1 MSISEADYIVVG
13 AGSAGCV
20 IANRL
25 SENSD
30 IQVVLMEAG
39 PKDKSPFIHL
49 PVGFLR
55 LMQTGSVDWKYHTVA
70 NPRVMHVP
78 RGKVLGGSSSVNG
91 MVYMRGA
98 PADYDQWAQMGN
110 RGWSY
115 ADCLPY
121 FKKAENFAGPI
132 SDARG
137 IDGPL
142 ATRQSTIEHPLAKAF
157 LNAAKLK
164 GLPMRADFN
173 DGEDQEGVGPMD
185 ATIANGKRCSAAVAY
200 LRPAERR
207 DNLQILT
214 GIHVQRIIFEG
225 RRAVGVQLRQGGE
238 CTTYR
243 ARREVIICAGA
254 VNSPHLLQLSGLGDP
269 NHLRSIGIEPVH
281 ALPGVGRNLQDH
293 PAFAVKQYCT
303 QPVSLAPTVKPWRS
317 ALELLRYFAT
327 GHGLAASNGLEVTA
341 FWRSRRD
348 LIVPDIQYTFIPL
361 IYEDSGRSIISDH
374 GYMIYF
380 TLQRPMSRG
389 TILAVD
395 ADPAN
400 PPAID
405 LNYFDSTHDLHTMRE
420 AVKFARVLLSQ
431 QPFDG
436 YRGDEYGPGPEI
448 ISDEAIERHLREK
461 VDSNYHLS
469 GTCKMGK
476 SPDSVVDDRLRV
488 HGVRGLRVV
497 DASIMPTIVSGN
509 TNAPTIMIAE
519 KGASFIREGS

>member
-20 IANRL
+20 VANRL
-25 SENSD
+25 SED
-30 IQVVLMEAG
+30 PGARVILMEAG

-70 NPRVMHVP
+70 NPRIMHVP

-110 RGWSY
+110 RGWAY
-115 ADCLPY
+115 EDCLPY
-121 FKKAENFAGPI
+121 FKKAESFEGPPG
-132 SDARG
+132 DARG
-137 IDGPL
+137 SDGPL
-142 ATRQSTIEHPLAKAF
+142 VTRQSTIEHPLARAF
-157 LNAAKLK
+157 LAAAQLK
-164 GLPMRADFN
+164 GLPVRRDFN

-207 DNLQILT
+207 ENLQILT
-214 GIHVQRIIFEG
+214 NTLAQRIVFEG
-225 RRAVGVQLRQGGE
+225 KRAVGVEVRQRGQLK
-238 CTTYR
+238 TYR
-243 ARREVIICAGA
+243 ARREVILCAGA

-269 NHLRSIGIEPVH
+269 DHLNSIGIEPVFG
-281 ALPGVGRNLQDH
+281 LPGVGRNLQDH

-327 GHGLAASNGLEVTA
+327 GRGLAASNGLEVTA
-341 FWRSRRD
+341 FWRSRPD
-348 LIVPDIQYTFIPL
+348 LIAPDIQYTFIPL
-361 IYEDSGRSIISDH
+361 IYEDSGRSIIRHH

-395 ADPAN
+395 RDPAKA
-400 PPAID
+400 PAID
-405 LNYFDSTHDLHTMRE
+405 LNYFNSAEDLRTMRE
-420 AVKFARVLLSQ
+420 AVKFARTLLSQ
-431 QPFDG
+431 QPFDA
-436 YRGDEYGPGPEI
+436 YRGDEYGPGPDVV
-448 ISDEAIERHLREK
+448 SDEAIDRHLRQK
-461 VDSNYHLS
+461 ADSNYHLS
-469 GTCKMGK
+469 GTCKMG
-476 SPDSVVDDRLRV
+476 SGPDSVVDDRLRV
-488 HGVRGLRVV
+488 HGVQGLRVV
-497 DASIMPTIVSGN
+497 DASIMPTIISGN

-519 KGASFIREGS
+519 KASAFIHGSV